1 MQLGRYE
8 YLPEFNMAEKYVRIV
23 TQLQADDNL
32 ESVCADN

>member
-8 YLPEFNMAEKYVRIV
+8 YLPEINMAEKYVGMS
-23 TQLQADDNL
+23 LQADYNL